1 MNDFCV
7 LLAFDN
13 FWLLKAL
20 DTKRNVHNAHHS
32 LQPKCHQYQSFFFL
46 QGGKCAYNVFLSMCI
61 FIFAESCYKQQMLKR
76 VENVFKPVHKC
87 LLIAK
92 VM

>member
-20 DTKRNVHNAHHS
+20 RTKRNVHNAHHS

-46 QGGKCAYNVFLSMCI
+46 QGGKCACNVFLSI
-61 FIFAESCYKQQMLKR
+61 SAFFFKFAESFYKQQMLKR
-76 VENVFKPVHKC
+76 SKACVQ
-87 LLIAK
+87 AST
-92 VM
+92 